1 MDDFANRLKNTR
13 LALGLSQK
21 QFGALGGV
29 SDSAQ
34 GYYENTDPK
43 KQREPSINYL
53 LQLKENEVDI
63 YYLLTGEK
71 VQSDLNAEESLL
83 LETFR
88 NSNDQSKKLILDLCR
103 TLSGLP
109 EQKNKKDDQDPP
121 KSGNTNKMQ
130 IKAGGDVGDVM
141 QDSVKNT
148 THNNYITNSSKNDHK
163 LRFMYEDACEKINNQ
178 EKIAKGFT
186 NLVIGFALLYGMGE
200 MIALDLS
207 PRNEIEQIIELILV
221 TAFPLFFAYSVY
233 RSATKKITTYFHNKR
248 KRTEREIYLN

>member
-34 GYYENTDPK
+34 GYYENTDPN

-71 VQSDLNAEESLL
+71 VKSDLNVDESLI

-88 NSNDQSKKLILDLCR
+88 NSNEQSQKLILDLCR
-103 TLSGLP
+103 TLSGITP
-109 EQKNKKDDQDPP
+109 HNPNNGSMNI
-121 KSGNTNKMQ
+121 KSDTHSDIQTG
-130 IKAGGDVGDVM
+130 GGDYM
-141 QDSVKNT
+141 
-148 THNNYITNSSKNDHK
+148 
-163 LRFMYEDACEKINNQ
+163 
-178 EKIAKGFT
+178 
-186 NLVIGFALLYGMGE
+186 
-200 MIALDLS
+200 
-207 PRNEIEQIIELILV
+207 PRG
-221 TAFPLFFAYSVY
+221 
-233 RSATKKITTYFHNKR
+233 KKKS
-248 KRTEREIYLN
+248 

>member
-34 GYYENTDPK
+34 GYYENTDPN

-71 VQSDLNAEESLL
+71 VKSDLNVDESLI

-88 NSNDQSKKLILDLCR
+88 NSNEQSQKLILDLCR

-109 EQKNKKDDQDPP
+109 EQSKKKDDQDPP
-121 KSGNTNKMQ
+121 KEGSSKN
-130 IKAGGDVGDVM
+130 ISDISAGGNIGDVM
-141 QDSVKNT
+141 LDSVKNT
-148 THNNYITNSSKNDHK
+148 TYNITDNRTK
-163 LRFMYEDACEKINNQ
+163 YELDLDWEEASEKIDGQ
-178 EKIAKGFT
+178 ERFVRALTKAI
-186 NLVIGFALLYGMGE
+186 VCIGLLLFMGE
-200 MIALDLS
+200 MLS
-207 PRNEIEQIIELILV
+207 HSKNPTNELEQIYELLFIVGLPIV
-221 TAFPLFFAYSVY
+221 MAFALY
-233 RSATKKITTYFHNKR
+233 REVSKKITLYFKNKR
-248 KRTEREIYLN
+248 NRVKRDIYLG